1 MCRIGKVVSESL
13 EKRREEEEEIKLGEV
28 LVIGKFFS
36 FFLVYFPF
44 LFGLLCGLRV

>member
-36 FFLVYFPF
+36 FFWFIFLFFLVYYV
-44 LFGLLCGLRV
+44 G